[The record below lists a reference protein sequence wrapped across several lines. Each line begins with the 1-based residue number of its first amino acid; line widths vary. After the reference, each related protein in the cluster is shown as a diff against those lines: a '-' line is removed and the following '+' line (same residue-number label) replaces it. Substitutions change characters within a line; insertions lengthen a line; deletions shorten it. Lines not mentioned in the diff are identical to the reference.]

1 MRWTRSPGEPTLTT
15 PLLENERAFAG
26 FSLEAGRLVYTAPAA
41 DGAPTVWVFG
51 WDGDDVGKVELTGE
65 AGGTVVR

>member
-1 MRWTRSPGEPTLTT
+1 
-15 PLLENERAFAG
+15 
-26 FSLEAGRLVYTAPAA
+26 
-41 DGAPTVWVFG
+41 VFG